1 MIEGWQRRGPYLFS
15 HFGPRDVIPWWSWI
29 VILLNKIIP

>member
-15 HFGPRDVIPWWSWI
+15 HFGPRDVIPWI